1 MLFARQLI
9 EKFMFPSRW
18 IHFSLYVLAI
28 VIASEVSEY
37 ILVRNGI
44 NGVYPPEADSIG
56 IPLMGMMF
64 QNTGALLVLLFGMSL
79 SRQEEG
85 TWLGC
90 GVIAL
95 GSVWSFSQITGWMD
109 PLHYEIG
116 LAQGSLG
123 MLPLIFVAL
132 EIRRYRRGVVGKTLP
147 P

>member
-1 MLFARQLI
+1 
-9 EKFMFPSRW
+9 MFPSRW
-18 IHFSLYVLAI
+18 MHFSLNVLAMI
-28 VIASEVSEY
+28 VASEVSEH

-44 NGVYPPEADSIG
+44 DGVYSPETDSIG

-64 QNTGALLVLLFGMSL
+64 QNIGALFVLLFGMSL

-90 GVIAL
+90 GVLAL
-95 GSVWSFSQITGWMD
+95 GSVWSFSQVAPWMD

-123 MLPLIFVAL
+123 IPPLIFVAL
-132 EIRRYRRGVVGKTLP
+132 EIRRYRRGVFEKTLP